1 MRKHIQ
7 NIFTGIFILMLFSA
21 TTFAQPNYDA
31 GFDTL
36 VYYRVNTSNGLSK
49 WPMYYNEEISFSG
62 RIFNWGLLNF
72 DSVLVSLDV
81 KDQTATTVYTSSVVL
96 RGFDTITTGNYLPYR
111 VGKFLATQKG
121 VYRGICTI
129 TIYGQ
134 VDGNTSNNIDEKYFE
149 ITDDELGR
157 DNLDYQAIID
167 TVTGL
172 NAPGQNGKMCQT
184 YLLNKDDFISSVK
197 IKLYQPTFGDSV
209 KAFIMKFDTATNYP
223 DSNNVILYE
232 TNMYYIQAA
241 DTIGEALI
249 TLDFPIN
256 TKLTAGGYC
265 IGIYEY
271 DYSINIACSN
281 RGWNAFRNFFYYDAL
296 GGWVRNEA
304 FTAYFAYYIH
314 PVFSCQMTS
323 TYNVTTIPCNAN
335 GASISVA
342 YQFNKGAVS
351 YLWDN
356 GNTTN
361 SISGL
366 ANGVYTCTMTDSAGC
381 QSIAMVNV
389 INALPA
395 IDSIIA
401 TPSGF
406 SSSNGTA
413 TPYVVSP
420 NGAAT
425 YLWSNGSTNGILSGV
440 PSGTYTV
447 TVTDPSGCSA
457 TGSVFIPLA
466 AGIQSLAESNI
477 LLYPVPANDYIML
490 SNLPREGS
498 HLLLVDVNGRIV
510 KNVSIPASTATVQL
524 NVTDMATG
532 IYAIKITAKS
542 NVYTG
547 TVIIE

>member
-1 MRKHIQ
+1 M
-7 NIFTGIFILMLFSA
+7 
-21 TTFAQPNYDA
+21 AQPNYDA
-31 GFDTL
+31 GFDSL

-49 WPMYYNEEISFSG
+49 WPMYYNEEITFSG
-62 RIFNWGLLNF
+62 RIFNYGLLNF

-81 KDQTATTVYTSSVVL
+81 KDQTATTIYTSSVVL

-129 TIYGQ
+129 TMYGQ
-134 VDGNTSNNIDEKYFE
+134 IDGNTSNNIDEKYFE
-149 ITDDELGR
+149 ITDDELAR
-157 DNLDYQAIID
+157 DNLNFQAIID

-184 YLLNKDDFISSVK
+184 YLLKKDDYISSVK

-209 KAFIMKFDTATNYP
+209 KAFIMKFDTALNYP
-223 DSNNVILYE
+223 DTNNIIVYE
-232 TNMYYIQAA
+232 SNMYYIQAA
-241 DTIGEALI
+241 DTLGEVDI
-249 TLDFPIN
+249 TLNFPLN

-304 FTAYFAYYIH
+304 FDAYFAYYIH
-314 PVFSCQMTS
+314 PIFSCQMTS
-323 TYNVTTIPCNAN
+323 SSTVSTLPCNPN
-335 GASISVA
+335 GAAISVA

-351 YLWDN
+351 FLWNN

-361 SISGL
+361 TISGL

-381 QSIAMVNV
+381 QSIATVNV

-420 NGAAT
+420 NGIAS
-425 YLWSNGSTNGILSGV
+425 YLWSNGSTNGQLAGV
-440 PSGTYTV
+440 PAGTYTV
-447 TVTDPSGCSA
+447 TVTDANGCTT

-466 AGIQSLAESNI
+466 ASVQSLAQSNVI
-477 LLYPVPANDYIML
+477 MYPVPASDYLML
-490 SNLPREGS
+490 SNLPAEGN
-498 HLLLVDVNGRIV
+498 HIVLLDVNGRIV
-510 KNVSIPASTATVQL
+510 RDIYVPASTPFIRL
-524 NVTDMATG
+524 NVEDVATG
-532 IYAIKITAKS
+532 IYAIKLTSKS
-542 NVYTG
+542 NIYSG
-547 TVIIE
+547 TLIIE